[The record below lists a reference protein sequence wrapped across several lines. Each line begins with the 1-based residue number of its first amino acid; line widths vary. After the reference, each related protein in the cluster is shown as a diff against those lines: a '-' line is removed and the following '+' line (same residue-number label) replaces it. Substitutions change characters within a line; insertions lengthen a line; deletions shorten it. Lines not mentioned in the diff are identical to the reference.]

1 MVSVF
6 KNLYTYILMTNNDD
20 PRRSP
25 TSVVDLPETSIR
37 KLNCNSGWREL
48 DNKNVDDLYIIKKI
62 TNDSAINPDFY
73 EFLLKNNNPNWDCK
87 KDVCFEN
94 VNMSRLRC
102 KELDTHT
109 PETKIYSLPT
119 SRQIKDRIDENP
131 YRSIDN
137 HKAGKRKSTRRTK
150 RKSTRRTKRKSTRRT
165 KRKST
170 RLFF

>member
-1 MVSVF
+1 M
-6 KNLYTYILMTNNDD
+6 INNIDT
-20 PRRSP
+20 RSSP
-25 TSVVDLPETSIR
+25 TTVIDFPETSTH

-48 DNKNVDDLYIIKKI
+48 DTKNMDDSNIIKKI

-87 KDVCFEN
+87 KEVCVEN
-94 VNMSRLRC
+94 ESISRLQC
-102 KELDTHT
+102 EELDTHT

-119 SRQIKDRIDENP
+119 SRQIKDRISENP
-131 YRSIDN
+131 YRSIVNN

>member
-1 MVSVF
+1 M
-6 KNLYTYILMTNNDD
+6 INNVD
-20 PRRSP
+20 PRSSP

-62 TNDSAINPDFY
+62 TNDSAINPDLY

-87 KDVCFEN
+87 KDVCVEN
-94 VNMSRLRC
+94 VNISRLRC
-102 KELDTHT
+102 EELDTHT

-119 SRQIKDRIDENP
+119 SRQIKARIDENP
-131 YRSIDN
+131 YRSIDNN

-150 RKSTRRTKRKSTRRT
+150 RKRI
-165 KRKST
+165 

>member
-1 MVSVF
+1 M
-6 KNLYTYILMTNNDD
+6 INNVD
-20 PRRSP
+20 PRSSP
-25 TSVVDLPETSIR
+25 ISVVDIPETSTR

-48 DNKNVDDLYIIKKI
+48 DNKNVDDLNIINKI

-73 EFLLKNNNPNWDCK
+73 ESLLKNTTPNWVCK
-87 KDVCFEN
+87 KDVCIEN
-94 VNMSRLRC
+94 ESISRLRC
-102 KELDTHT
+102 EELHTHT

-119 SRQIKDRIDENP
+119 SRQIKDRNYENP
-131 YRSIDN
+131 YSSI